1 MNNLPWRRILT
12 VLIFVLVVCLIVFL
26 LYWAFLAPEQEPVG
40 NNAIS
45 NGQLPNINGGVNRPI
60 GNQNTTSGLPITNTS
75 QAPSPTANGGPTIV
89 NPLITTPTKF
99 TTLSGNGV
107 DLIFYDPVTGK
118 FYQVDRNGTERR
130 VLSDQEFKGLTDV
143 AWSPSRQLAVLTF
156 QDGRSIIYDFLNKR
170 QASSLPSELEDFS
183 FSPDSTR
190 IAAKYIGPVANDNW
204 LAIVSS
210 DGMSATQIESLG
222 DKVNQVQVNWS
233 PNSQIVATYQES
245 IDGDRQSVVPLGAK
259 NENFK
264 AIETNGRGFA
274 GQYDRTGTRL
284 LYSVYSSAT
293 SYNPELHIVE
303 ANGDS
308 IGRNNIDLSVPTWPD
323 KCAFSASGSEI
334 YCAVPIGLNPG
345 SGLYPE
351 LASDLPFEFMKID
364 VTTGL
369 QQRLAQ
375 PTDADGIEQYS
386 VGSVYMAG
394 TEDVLYFTDADGRVN
409 TIKLE

>member
-12 VLIFVLVVCLIVFL
+12 VLIFVLLVLLIAFL
-26 LYWAFLAPEQEPVG
+26 LYWAFFGPENQPVG

-45 NGQLPNINGGVNRPI
+45 NGQLPNINGGVNRPV
-60 GNQNTTSGLPITNTS
+60 GNKNTSAGLPITNEST
-75 QAPSPTANGGPTIV
+75 APSPTANGGPTIV
-89 NPLITTPTKF
+89 NPLVNTPTKYS
-99 TTLSGNGV
+99 TLSGNGV
-107 DLIFYDPVTGK
+107 DLIYYDPVTGK
-118 FYQVDRNGTERR
+118 FYQIDRNGMERR
-130 VLSDQEFKGLTDV
+130 VLSDQVFKGLTNV
-143 AWSPSRQLAVLTF
+143 AWSSSRQLAVLTF
-156 QDGRSIIYDFLNKR
+156 LDGRSIVYDFLNK
-170 QASSLPSELEDFS
+170 QQVSLPSELEEFS
-183 FSPDSTR
+183 FSPDSTK

-204 LAIVSS
+204 LAVVSS
-210 DGMSATQIESLG
+210 DGTSATQIEALG
-222 DKVNQVQVNWS
+222 DKVSQVQVNWS

-245 IDGDRQSVVPLGAK
+245 IDGDRQAIVPLGAK

-264 AIETNGRGFA
+264 AIETNGRGFV
-274 GQYDRTGTRL
+274 GQYDRTGTRM
-284 LYSVYSSAT
+284 LYSVYNSTS

-308 IGRNNIDLSVPTWPD
+308 IGRNNINLSISTWAD
-323 KCAFSASGSEI
+323 KCAFGASGKEV
-334 YCAVPIGLNPG
+334 YCAVPIGLSPG

-351 LASDLPFEFMKID
+351 LANEVPFEFMKID

-386 VGSVYMAG
+386 VGSVYLAG
-394 TEDVLYFTDADGRVN
+394 TEDVLYFTDPEGKVN